1 MYEME
6 ERLNYSIV
14 KQFQLHQ
21 QEMTKIIEGLLSR
34 DQEREK
40 LIKKL
45 QEENK
50 ALKNSTFW

>member
-1 MYEME
+1 ME
-6 ERLNYSIV
+6 ERINYSIV

-21 QEMTKIIEGLLSR
+21 QEMTKIIEGLLNR

-50 ALKNSTFW
+50 ALKNITL